1 MSAIGQDCDI
11 LLYHHA
17 VEAGTPIG
25 FLLDR
30 SRLYHGSISVFRSAY
45 RLADGSFGDQQVVS
59 FTLLMGNGLINPDGS
74 PHPGTTGEQYSD
86 LFQLLNQHSEIGVIT
101 PDGIFSGMYSSGNY
115 ALEERSGGV
124 LRVTV
129 QLNSDGNIFAPA
141 DRNRFEQ
148 SIWVDEL
155 TYSGSMTWENSYWRA

>member
-1 MSAIGQDCDI
+1 MSTIGQDCDI
-11 LLYHHA
+11 LLYHQA
-17 VEAGTPIG
+17 VESGNPIG

-30 SRLYHGSISVFRSAY
+30 SRLYHGSIGVFRSAY
-45 RLADGSFGDQQVVS
+45 RLANGSFGDQQVVS
-59 FTLLMGNGLINPDGS
+59 FTILMGNGLVNPNGS
-74 PHPGTTGEQYSD
+74 LHIGTTSDQYAV

-101 PDGIFSGMYSSGNY
+101 PDGIFSGMFSSGNY
-115 ALEERSGGV
+115 ALEERSGGL

-141 DRNRFEQ
+141 DRDRFEQ

-155 TYSGSMTWENSYWRA
+155 VYSGSMTWENSYWRA